1 MLGIESL
8 SYKES
13 SVKLMEAAGREVLV
27 LDGAMGTMIQRYGL
41 SENDFRGERYAA
53 SDALLKGCNDALV
66 LTRPDVIKDIHRKYL
81 EAGAMIIETDS
92 FNANAVS
99 LGDYGLQH
107 DVTALNHAAA
117 KVAREAADEYM
128 TQHPGAMRWVAGSVG
143 PTSKSL
149 TMGQGIDDP
158 SAGVV
163 DWDLLTETYIEQ
175 MKALIEGGVDALLIE
190 TIYDGLNAKAA
201 IWAARRAMEIVG
213 VRVPLMLS
221 VTLPQHQMEN
231 M

>member
-1 MLGIESL
+1 M

-107 DVTALNHAAA
+107 DVT
-117 KVAREAADEYM
+117 
-128 TQHPGAMRWVAGSVG
+128 P
-143 PTSKSL
+143 
-149 TMGQGIDDP
+149 
-158 SAGVV
+158 
-163 DWDLLTETYIEQ
+163 
-175 MKALIEGGVDALLIE
+175 LILPPP
-190 TIYDGLNAKAA
+190 
-201 IWAARRAMEIVG
+201 ARRLLWG
-213 VRVPLMLS
+213 RVSTTLRPALS
-221 VTLPQHQMEN
+221 IGIC
-231 M
+231 

>member
-107 DVTALNHAAA
+107 DVTALNHA
-117 KVAREAADEYM
+117 
-128 TQHPGAMRWVAGSVG
+128 
-143 PTSKSL
+143 
-149 TMGQGIDDP
+149 
-158 SAGVV
+158 
-163 DWDLLTETYIEQ
+163 
-175 MKALIEGGVDALLIE
+175 
-190 TIYDGLNAKAA
+190 
-201 IWAARRAMEIVG
+201 RRK
-213 VRVPLMLS
+213 
-221 VTLPQHQMEN
+221 
-231 M
+231 